1 VKDGLEKRG
10 LRAQVDTGNTGDI
23 HEAAYKSFHTRTPN
37 GYNLQMSCV
46 TKDTRLI
53 GSNSMKP
60 AQ

>member
-1 VKDGLEKRG
+1 MKEGLEKRG
-10 LRAQVDTGNTGDI
+10 LRAQVDTGGTGDI
-23 HEAAYKSFHTRTPN
+23 HDTPYKSYHTRTPN

-53 GSNSMKP
+53 GSSSMKP

>member
-1 VKDGLEKRG
+1 MSLD
-10 LRAQVDTGNTGDI
+10 RAQIDTGNTGDI
-23 HEAAYKSFHTRTPN
+23 HQTAYKSFHTRTPN

-53 GSNSMKP
+53 GSISMKP